1 MIILSFI
8 LQMQEVR
15 LGGPKS
21 RGDCPSARGA
31 PRRRGHRGVA
41 AYMGLAPRTP
51 LWGKV
56 TTGATRCTSGG
67 KGDLV
72 ESSRRDAPGRRTR
85 GWRDGRGLQTVERP
99 HEASKEANR
108 VESALWDMGPTGA
121 GHCRPRGLLV
131 RGGPRV

>member
-1 MIILSFI
+1 
-8 LQMQEVR
+8 
-15 LGGPKS
+15 
-21 RGDCPSARGA
+21 
-31 PRRRGHRGVA
+31 
-41 AYMGLAPRTP
+41 MGLAPRTP

-72 ESSRRDAPGRRTR
+72 ESSRRDAPARRTR

-108 VESALWDMGPTGA
+108 VESALWDMGLQVPGTA
-121 GHCRPRGLLV
+121 VPRGLLV
-131 RGGPRV
+131 RGGPASERCVFSFAHSRFAPCRPRG